1 MTRDDTKKLLLA
13 ISLTYPNFKTADLG
27 AVIDVW
33 HSILGTEDA
42 QEIQDAFV
50 TYAKTDT
57 SGFAPSPGIL
67 CQMVAKRKTN
77 ELTDGEVIGKL
88 TMASRN
94 ANYGFEEE
102 FNKLPPLLQKAVGS
116 PSVIRNWGLLESE
129 ELNYTFNQLA
139 KTYHRLVEDYKTE
152 QEFIKIGAV
161 QNPQIGAKE

>member
-13 ISLTYPNFKTADLG
+13 ISLTYSNFKTVDLG

-33 HSILGTEDA
+33 HSILRVEDA

-50 TYAKTDT
+50 TFARTDM
-57 SGFAPSPGIL
+57 SGFAPTPGIL
-67 CQMVAKRKTN
+67 CQMVANRKAD
-77 ELTDGEVIGKL
+77 EMTDGEVITML

-116 PSVIRNWGLLESE
+116 PTVIRNWGLMESE
-129 ELNYTFNQLA
+129 ELGYTFNQLA
-139 KTYHRLVEDYKTE
+139 RTYHRLVEEHKTE

-161 QNPQIGAKE
+161 QNSQIGVDE